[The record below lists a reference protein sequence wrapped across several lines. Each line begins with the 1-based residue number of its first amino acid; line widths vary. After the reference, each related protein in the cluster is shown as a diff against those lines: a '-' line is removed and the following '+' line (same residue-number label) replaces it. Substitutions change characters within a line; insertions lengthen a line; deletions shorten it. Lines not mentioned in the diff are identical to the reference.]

1 MYHPGLM
8 KEVQGS
14 GDHKQELLQKG
25 FLKSPI
31 LEQIPQICQVQ
42 AQGRKDQA
50 LMASVW
56 SFDMELIKRHTQMI
70 FTRVVSID
78 GLYVT

>member
-14 GDHKQELLQKG
+14 DDHKQEFLQKD
-25 FLKSPI
+25 FLESPI
-31 LEQIPQICQVQ
+31 LEQIPQVGQVQ
-42 AQGRKDQA
+42 AQGRKDHA
-50 LMASVW
+50 LMTSVW
-56 SFDMELIKRHTQMI
+56 TFDAELVKRHTQMV